1 MGLQP
6 NPLPKA
12 DLTGNF
18 MRADE
23 ALVAQGL
30 ADSRSRARALI
41 EGGMVLAGDKPVTK
55 PSWTVPAGTVLS
67 LNADDPNYASRGA
80 YKLLH
85 GLERFKIDVTDK
97 TVLDLGAATGG
108 FTDILLRRGAG
119 RVFAVDVGHGQMIK
133 RLADD
138 PRVGNLEGMDARHL
152 TAEIIPEPVHVI
164 TADLAFISLI
174 KAIGPA
180 LGLAASGCD
189 LVALVKPQFEVGR
202 QGIGKGG
209 IVRDPD
215 LRKQALDQVIAHIDA
230 MGSWHV
236 CDQCESPITGGDG
249 NVEFLIHARCD

>member
-6 NPLPKA
+6 NPSPKA
-12 DLTGNF
+12 DLTGI

-41 EGGMVLAGDKPVTK
+41 EAGMVSAGERPVTK
-55 PSWTVPAGTVLS
+55 PSWNVPDGVKLS

-85 GLERFKIDVTDK
+85 GLERFHIDVTAK

-108 FTDILLRRGAG
+108 FTDILLRRGAK

-138 PRVGNLEGMDARHL
+138 PHVVNLEGLDARHL
-152 TAEIIPEPVHVI
+152 TAANIPEPAHVI
-164 TADLAFISLI
+164 TADLAFISLT

-230 MGSWHV
+230 TRSWRV